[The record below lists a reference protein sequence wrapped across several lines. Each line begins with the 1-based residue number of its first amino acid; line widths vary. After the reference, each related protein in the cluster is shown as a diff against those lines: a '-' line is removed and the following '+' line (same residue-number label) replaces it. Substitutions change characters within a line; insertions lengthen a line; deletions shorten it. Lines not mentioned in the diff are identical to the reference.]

1 MKEKEKVVLD
11 YCIKDIEYRIKSCE
25 SSYEK
30 EDFNEKVSDF
40 RAFIFSMGSSMD
52 IIRNEIFEDYK
63 QNKKWKYFNDIFD
76 IKNDKKQDIRSCEIR
91 GDFKNHLS
99 NNYTDQNKRQ
109 RILEIMENLG
119 IIISNDKYYFIAQKF
134 SKGKIEEKKISLW
147 DIYNSLKHS
156 CYPRKPNT
164 YAYFKDDIVGYKGEM
179 LLNISTTEG
188 EYSFEIFGGWVAF
201 EGAEELAKSKENPY
215 LKMIKDIG
223 NYIIKNLTDMQEV
236 I

>member
-1 MKEKEKVVLD
+1 MKEKEKEVLD

-30 EDFNEKVSDF
+30 GDFNEKVSDF
-40 RAFIFSMGSSMD
+40 RAFIFSLGSSMD
-52 IIRNEIFEDYK
+52 IMRNEIFEDYN
-63 QNKKWKYFNDIFD
+63 QSKKRKYFSDIFD
-76 IKNDKKQDIRSCEIR
+76 IKSDKKQDIRSCKIR
-91 GDFKNHLS
+91 DDFRNYLS
-99 NNYTDQNKRQ
+99 NNYTDQNKKQ
-109 RILEIMENLG
+109 KILEIMENLG

-164 YAYFKDDIVGYKGEM
+164 YAYFMDDIVGYKGEM
-179 LLNISTTEG
+179 LLIIHTIKG
-188 EYSFEIFGGWVAF
+188 EYSFEIFGGWVAP
-201 EGAEELAKSKENPY
+201 EGLEEYAKSKENPY

-223 NYIIKNLTDMQEV
+223 NYIIINLKALEEV

>member
-1 MKEKEKVVLD
+1 VKEEEKVVLD
-11 YCIKDIEYRIKSCE
+11 YFIKDIEYRIKSCE

-40 RAFIFSMGSSMD
+40 RAFIFSVGSSMD
-52 IIRNEIFEDYK
+52 IMRNEIFEDYK
-63 QNKKWKYFNDIFD
+63 QNKKRKYFIDIFD

-91 GDFKNHLS
+91 GDFKNYLS
-99 NNYTDQNKRQ
+99 NNYTDRNKRQ
-109 RILEIMENLG
+109 KIIEIMENLG
-119 IIISNDKYYFIAQKF
+119 IIISNDKYYFIAQNF
-134 SKGKIEEKKISLW
+134 SKGKIEKKKISLW

-164 YAYFKDDIVGYKGEM
+164 LGMWLNELVGYKGEM
-179 LLNISTTEG
+179 LLSISTTEG
-188 EYSFEIFGGWVAF
+188 EYSFEIFGGWVTF
-201 EGAEELAKSKENPY
+201 EGFEEEAKNKENPY

-223 NYIIKNLTDMQEV
+223 NYIIRNLKALEEV

>member
-1 MKEKEKVVLD
+1 MKEEQKVVLD

-30 EDFNEKVSDF
+30 ENFNGKVSDF

-52 IIRNEIFEDYK
+52 IVRNEIFEEYK
-63 QNKKWKYFNDIFD
+63 QNKKRKYFSDIFD
-76 IKNDKKQDIRSCEIR
+76 IKNDKKQDIKRCKIR
-91 GDFKNHLS
+91 GDFKNYLS
-99 NNYTDQNKRQ
+99 DNYTDQNKRQ
-109 RILEIMENLG
+109 KILELLENLG
-119 IIISNDKYYFIAQKF
+119 KIISNDKYYFTARNF
-134 SKGKIEEKKISLW
+134 SKGKFEEKKISLW

-164 YAYFKDDIVGYKGEM
+164 IGMWVDDILGYKGEM

-188 EYSFEIFGGWVAF
+188 EYSFEIFGGWLAP
-201 EGAEELAKSKENPY
+201 EGAEEYSKSKENPY
-215 LKMIKDIG
+215 LKMIKDFG
-223 NYIIKNLTDMQEV
+223 NYIIRNLRALREV